1 MRETQLKKR
10 RIRRKRRAFRTRSK
24 LTGAED
30 RPRLCVTRTSR
41 HIYALLANDTT
52 GKTITSASTL
62 SPEIKDEISNK
73 NKTEQAK
80 IVGRLIA
87 ERAKK
92 TNIEKVIFDR
102 HGFKFIGRVKA
113 LADGAREAGLKF

>member
-1 MRETQLKKR
+1 ME
-10 RIRRKRRAFRTRSK
+10 
-24 LTGAED
+24 
-30 RPRLCVTRTSR
+30 
-41 HIYALLANDTT
+41 NTT

-113 LADGAREAGLKF
+113 LEDGAREAGLKF